1 METSNLK
8 ILAIDDNRDNLI
20 ALKAMVFDNLPGA
33 EILLAFDGFSG
44 LELAKSE
51 DPNVILLDIIMPNM
65 DGYEVCQ
72 AIKNIEELKT
82 IPILFLTA
90 RTDIDSRVKALE
102 VGADGFLSK
111 PVDETELIAQIR
123 AMVKIKAASQL
134 HQREREHLT
143 TLVSKR
149 TYELENEL
157 AERRLTEKALSQSQT
172 LIQSILETA
181 PNLIY
186 IYDLQEARNVYSNSG
201 MTDLIGCTPQEIVD
215 QGERV
220 FANILHP
227 DDFDKVTEHHA
238 RLASAQDDSI
248 QELEYRM
255 KHAKGHW
262 VTLRSQDKPFSRDNQ
277 GKVKQIIGTAEDITV
292 RKQMEA
298 TQAFL
303 AQTSSGITRGPFFEA
318 MACFLAE
325 SLGMDF
331 VCIDRLEG
339 DDLTATTLAVWCDG
353 HFEKNISYSLTDTP
367 CGEVVG
373 KIVCCF
379 PAGVCEL
386 FPRDQVLQSLHAESY
401 AGVTIFGHTG
411 RPIGLIAVV
420 GRNPLTN
427 PALVESS
434 LKLIAVRAA
443 GELERL
449 DTEMALQESEF
460 FFRESQ
466 RAASIG
472 SYKTDFLAGHWK
484 SSEVLDQIFGIDSS
498 YVRSIQG
505 WINIVHPDD
514 QEMIDQY
521 FEEEVIGKHKPFD
534 KEYRIIRKSD
544 EELRWVNVQGTASF
558 NAAGSLVSMI
568 GTVQDITKRKQT
580 EEKIRCSESK
590 LRMALNAA
598 GAGVWDWNT
607 IDKKLCG
614 SSELFALL
622 GLDPQC
628 SEASFKTLK
637 NLVHPED
644 LENISSA
651 ISVATMNRTPLIID
665 YRVIH
670 PNGSIHWINTHG
682 ETYYDLN
689 GRSIRL
695 TGICRD
701 ITERKQM
708 ELYRESSQ
716 KVLSIL
722 NKADDFKGSIECVL
736 TAIKQIMD
744 FDAVGIRLH
753 SGDDYPFFVQK
764 GFSGDFMLAE
774 NSLIVHELDGQIC
787 RDSDGCVSLECT
799 CGLVISGK
807 ADLSNPLFTP
817 HGSCWTNDRVSPTN
831 PWPNGDPRLNP
842 RDRCLHDG
850 YQSVAL
856 IPIREKDQIVGLLQL
871 NDRRVGRLTCEV
883 INFLEGIANHI
894 GEAFLRWQVEDSLRT
909 LLEEKETL
917 LREVHHRVKN
927 NLAAIMGLV
936 EMQARTLAAEEARL
950 PLQELSSRIKSM
962 TLVHEQLYRFENFSR
977 INMQGYLEELVA
989 NLAISYERNE
999 NIYIKVDAAGVEMG
1013 MDSAVPCGLLITELV
1028 TNAYKYAFPSEYRGH
1043 DTLNCQI
1050 VITVR
1055 WDGTKYFVTVADNG
1069 VGLPASVD
1077 WTKTE
1082 TLGLLLVR
1090 MLGQH
1095 QLQGQIELDCTC
1107 GTTFRLCFA
1116 SRDNKNNEK

>member
-1 METSNLK
+1 METNKLK
-8 ILAIDDNRDNLI
+8 ILAIDDNRDNLMS
-20 ALKAMVFDNLPGA
+20 LKAMVFDYLPGA
-33 EILLAFDGFSG
+33 EILLALDGFSG

-51 DPNVILLDIIMPNM
+51 DPNVILLDIIMPDM
-65 DGYEVCQ
+65 DGYVVCQ
-72 AIKNIEELKT
+72 TIKNIEELKT

-90 RTDIDSRVKALE
+90 RADTDSRVKALE

-111 PVDETELIAQIR
+111 PVDEIELIAQIR
-123 AMVKIKAASQL
+123 AMVKIKAAARL
-134 HQREREHLT
+134 HQREKEHLT
-143 TLVSKR
+143 TLISER
-149 TYELENEL
+149 TYELEKEL

-201 MTDLIGCTPQEIVD
+201 MIRLLGYTSDEIIN
-215 QGERV
+215 QGEKL

-227 DDFDKVTEHHA
+227 DDRNKVAEHHTL
-238 RLASAQDDSI
+238 LASAQDDSI
-248 QELEYRM
+248 QESEYRM

-262 VTLRSQDKPFSRDNQ
+262 VTLRSQDKPFLRDSQ
-277 GKVKQIIGTAEDITV
+277 GMVKRIIGSAEDITV

-303 AQTSSGITRGPFFEA
+303 AQTSSGIIHEPFFEA
-318 MACFLAE
+318 MARFLAE

-331 VCIDRLEG
+331 VSIDRLEG
-339 DDLTATTLAVWCDG
+339 DNLTATNLAVWGDG
-353 HFEKNISYSLTDTP
+353 HFEKKISYSLKDTP
-367 CGEVVG
+367 CGEVVD

-379 PAGVCEL
+379 PAGVCQL
-386 FPRDQVLQSLHAESY
+386 FPEDHVLQSLGAESY

-411 RPIGLIAVV
+411 LPIGLIAVI
-420 GRNPLTN
+420 GRTPLTN
-427 PALVESS
+427 PTLVETC
-434 LKLIAVRAA
+434 LKLVAIRTA

-449 DTEMALQESEF
+449 DAETALLESEF

-472 SYKTDFLAGHWK
+472 SYKTDFLTGYWK

-498 YVRSIQG
+498 YVRNIQG

-514 QEMIDQY
+514 LEMIDTY
-521 FEEEVIGKHKPFD
+521 FKDEVIKKHRPFD

-544 EELRWVNVQGTASF
+544 AELRWVNVQGTASF
-558 NAAGSLVSMI
+558 NAADNPISMI

-580 EEKIRCSESK
+580 EEEICCSESRLK
-590 LRMALNAA
+590 MALNAA
-598 GAGVWDWNT
+598 GAGVWDWDIKNEK
-607 IDKKLCG
+607 I
-614 SSELFALL
+614 SWSPELFALL
-622 GLDPQC
+622 GLDSQYA
-628 SEASFKTLK
+628 EASFTTFKD
-637 NLVHPED
+637 LVHPD
-644 LENISSA
+644 DIKIIPNLINA
-651 ISVATMNRTPLIID
+651 ALTNRKHLVFE
-665 YRVIH
+665 YRVIF
-670 PNGSIHWINTHG
+670 PDKSIRWISTFG
-682 ETYYDLN
+682 ETIYDFD
-689 GRSIRL
+689 GGPIRM

-708 ELYRESSQ
+708 ELYRESSRN
-716 KVLSIL
+716 VLSIL
-722 NKADDFKGSIECVL
+722 NKSDDFKDSIECVL
-736 TAIKQIMD
+736 TAIKQMMD
-744 FDAVGIRLH
+744 VDAVGIRLL

-764 GFSGDFMLAE
+764 GFSGDFVLAE
-774 NSLIVHELDGQIC
+774 NSLIARDSDGRFC
-787 RDSDGCVSLECT
+787 RDSDGCVCLECT

-817 HGSCWTNDRVSPTN
+817 LGSCWTNDRVSPTN

-850 YQSVAL
+850 YHSVAL
-856 IPIREKDQIVGLLQL
+856 IPIREKDQIVGLLQI
-871 NDRRVGRLTCEV
+871 NDRRKGRLTCEV

-909 LLEEKETL
+909 LVEEKETL
-917 LREVHHRVKN
+917 LKEVHHRVKN

-936 EMQARTLAAEEARL
+936 EMQARTLEAEESRI
-950 PLQELSSRIKSM
+950 PLRELSIRIKSM

-977 INMQGYLEELVA
+977 INMQNYLEELVA
-989 NLAISYERNE
+989 NLAVSYEQNE
-999 NIYIKVDAAGVEMG
+999 NIYIQVDAAGVEMG

-1028 TNAYKYAFPSEYRGH
+1028 TNAYKYAFPPEYRCS
-1043 DTLNCQI
+1043 DSLNCQI

-1055 WDGTKYFVTVADNG
+1055 WDGRKYIVTVADNG

-1077 WTKTE
+1077 WKKTE

-1107 GTTFRLCFA
+1107 GTTFRICFA
-1116 SRDNKNNEK
+1116 SRDNKNNEQ